1 MCVKYVGVGQNRIY
15 TPYITVYLL
24 NILPKTPYIQR
35 IYVVLA
41 NPISMQVSLDG
52 RVHAHFILTSTTT
65 AVLES
70 DAPNRHGYATMMNCA
85 AEHDLNT
92 DSFENG

>member
-1 MCVKYVGVGQNRIY
+1 
-15 TPYITVYLL
+15 
-24 NILPKTPYIQR
+24 
-35 IYVVLA
+35 
-41 NPISMQVSLDG
+41 MQVSLDG